1 MTRQKQ
7 RILRIVCVA
16 SVFLVA
22 FGATSAS
29 LVLISKNTEDIEN
42 APVADEK
49 PEEPEE
55 DPVEKHKLS
64 IIMVGDALIHEG
76 IYASR
81 KVAGG
86 YDFKPLFTEVKP
98 IIQQYDLAF
107 YNQETILGG
116 SEIGLSHYP
125 RFNSPYEVGD
135 AFLDMGF
142 NIVSLANNHTL
153 DRGRQAVTNSNN
165 YWNSKANVM
174 HNGSALTAEEKSS
187 IDIRE
192 KNGIKYAMLSYT
204 TTTNGITPY
213 DENCVSVYS
222 ADGVKAD
229 IESVRDKVDLL
240 MVAMHWGAE
249 YETGVRP
256 EQRQIAEYLAGL
268 GVNIIIGSHPHVI
281 EPAEYIGNTL
291 VVYSTGNFVSAQFND
306 EQLSGL
312 MMTAEINFEKN
323 NKTGKKKLSVDKPV
337 ARFVYTDKKAV
348 SGVKYQVY
356 PYEKLTTQIMPN
368 FAQKYVELSARM
380 KSLDS
385 KIEVAPLYETAATS
399 NNSTSSTK

>member
-1 MTRQKQ
+1 
-7 RILRIVCVA
+7 
-16 SVFLVA
+16 
-22 FGATSAS
+22 
-29 LVLISKNTEDIEN
+29 
-42 APVADEK
+42 
-49 PEEPEE
+49 
-55 DPVEKHKLS
+55 
-64 IIMVGDALIHEG
+64 
-76 IYASR
+76 
-81 KVAGG
+81 
-86 YDFKPLFTEVKP
+86 
-98 IIQQYDLAF
+98 
-107 YNQETILGG
+107 
-116 SEIGLSHYP
+116 
-125 RFNSPYEVGD
+125 
-135 AFLDMGF
+135 MGF

-281 EPAEYIGNTL
+281 EPAEYIGDTL

-399 NNSTSSTK
+399 NSSTSSTK